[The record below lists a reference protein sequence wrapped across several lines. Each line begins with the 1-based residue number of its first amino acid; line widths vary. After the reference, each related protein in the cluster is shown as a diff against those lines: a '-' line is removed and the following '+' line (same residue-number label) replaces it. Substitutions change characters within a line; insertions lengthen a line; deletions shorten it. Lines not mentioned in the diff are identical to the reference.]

1 MFKIDCFF
9 DTNILVYALSTERAK
24 AERSISLMDIG
35 GVISVQGLNEFTLVA
50 RRKYRLDWPLVRA
63 RLKDLRDILTV
74 VPVTV
79 ETHQR
84 GIEISERYGFGVY
97 DSMIVAAAQLAG
109 CTTLYSED
117 MQDGQVIDG
126 LTICNPYH

>member
-1 MFKIDCFF
+1 MSKTDCFF

-24 AERSISLMDIG
+24 AERSIKLMDIG
-35 GVISVQGLNEFTLVA
+35 GTISVQGLNEFTLVA

-63 RLKDLRDILTV
+63 RLQDLRDILTV

-79 ETHQR
+79 DTHQR

-97 DSMIVAAAQLAG
+97 DSMIVAAAQLSG

-126 LTICNPYH
+126 LTICNPYK